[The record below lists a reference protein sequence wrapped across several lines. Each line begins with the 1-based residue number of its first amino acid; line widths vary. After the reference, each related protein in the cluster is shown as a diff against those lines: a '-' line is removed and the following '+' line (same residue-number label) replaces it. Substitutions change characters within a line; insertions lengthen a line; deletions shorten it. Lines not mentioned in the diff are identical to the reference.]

1 MKKNQLI
8 AFIATI
14 MMALAFSMSAKAQ
27 DALGN
32 AQAFGNQ
39 KFFGN
44 QKAFGNQQRSNQQGQ
59 ERRGFHRHGD
69 CLSDSKFSVLYNKVK
84 NASFDDR
91 KFDLIEVASLGC
103 YYSCQQVAKIINL
116 FSFSDKKMKA
126 LQMMASHIVDPQ
138 NTADIYK
145 QFTFSSDKDKAAEII
160 RYSGR

>member
-1 MKKNQLI
+1 MKRNQLI
-8 AFIATI
+8 AFIATN
-14 MMALAFSMSAKAQ
+14 MMALTFSTPANAQ
-27 DALGN
+27 DAFSST
-32 AQAFGNQ
+32 QVFGNQ
-39 KFFGN
+39 KVFSE
-44 QKAFGNQQRSNQQGQ
+44 QKVFGNQQRPNQQGQ

-103 YYSCQQVAKIINL
+103 YYSCQQVAKIITL

>member
-1 MKKNQLI
+1 MKRNQFI
-8 AFIATI
+8 AFIATS
-14 MMALAFSMSAKAQ
+14 MMALAFSMPANAQ
-27 DALGN
+27 DA
-32 AQAFGNQ
+32 F
-39 KFFGN
+39 
-44 QKAFGNQQRSNQQGQ
+44 QQRSNQQGQ
-59 ERRGFHRHGD
+59 ERRVFHRHGD
-69 CLSDSKFSVLYNKVK
+69 CLSDSKFSILYNKVK

-103 YYSCQQVAKIINL
+103 YYSCQQVAKIITL

-138 NTADIYK
+138 NAADIYK

>member
-1 MKKNQLI
+1 MKRNQFI
-8 AFIATI
+8 AFIATS
-14 MMALAFSMSAKAQ
+14 MMALTFSSSANAQ
-27 DALGN
+27 DAFQL
-32 AQAFGNQ
+32 
-39 KFFGN
+39 
-44 QKAFGNQQRSNQQGQ
+44 RSNQQGQ

-69 CLSDSKFSVLYNKVK
+69 CLSDSKFSILYNKVK

-103 YYSCQQVAKIINL
+103 YYSCQQVAKIITL

-138 NTADIYK
+138 NAADIYK

>member
-1 MKKNQLI
+1 MKRNQLI
-8 AFIATI
+8 AFIATS
-14 MMALAFSMSAKAQ
+14 MMALTFSMSANAQ
-27 DALGN
+27 DA
-32 AQAFGNQ
+32 F
-39 KFFGN
+39 
-44 QKAFGNQQRSNQQGQ
+44 QQRPNQQGQ

-138 NTADIYK
+138 NAADIYK

>member
-1 MKKNQLI
+1 MKRNHFI
-8 AFIATI
+8 AFIATS
-14 MMALAFSMSAKAQ
+14 MMALAFSMPANAQ
-27 DALGN
+27 DA
-32 AQAFGNQ
+32 F
-39 KFFGN
+39 
-44 QKAFGNQQRSNQQGQ
+44 QQRPNQQGQ
-59 ERRGFHRHGD
+59 ERRVFHRHGD
-69 CLSDSKFSVLYNKVK
+69 CLSDSKFSILYNKVK

-126 LQMMASHIVDPQ
+126 LQMMASHIIDPQ
-138 NTADIYK
+138 NAADIYK